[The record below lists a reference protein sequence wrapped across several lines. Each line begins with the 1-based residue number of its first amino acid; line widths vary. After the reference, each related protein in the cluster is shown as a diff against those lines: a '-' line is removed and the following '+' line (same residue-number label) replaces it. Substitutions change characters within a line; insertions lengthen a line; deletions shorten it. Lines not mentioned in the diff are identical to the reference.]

1 MKKQNILLLATSFV
15 CLSLLFGC
23 ANKEE
28 KQTEIP
34 EGILSED
41 AFAKVLSDFALAESA
56 ANINVHNASA
66 QKLDSV
72 YAFNPLKENKVR
84 QGQYDSSIA
93 FYVSQPQLYKKVYEQ
108 ALVKL
113 SELQAKRNPVT
124 PDSSLK

>member
-1 MKKQNILLLATSFV
+1 MNKGQIHTLAASFA
-15 CLSLLFGC
+15 CLSLFFGC
-23 ANKEE
+23 GKIEE

-34 EGILSED
+34 EGILSE
-41 AFAKVLSDFALAESA
+41 AVFAKVLCDFALAESA
-56 ANINVHNASA
+56 ANINIHNVSP

-72 YAFNPLKENKVR
+72 YAFDPLKENNVR
-84 QGQYDSSIA
+84 QGQYDSSIT

-113 SELQAKRNPVT
+113 SELQAKRNPAN